1 MNRIQHENLKL
12 LHENQTENEVFIR
25 LMKKLNVLI
34 GMKHFMHMIMMA
46 NLDIHTIV
54 APLQT
59 ETAHLTEFLM
69 KYHLVI
75 EKRKNRKN
83 STKSKETKG
92 KDKNTVI
99 KE

>member
-34 GMKHFMHMIMMA
+34 GMKHFMHMIIMA

-54 APLQT
+54 APLQM
-59 ETAHLTEFLM
+59 ETAHLTKFLM
-69 KYHLVI
+69 KYHRVI
-75 EKRKNRKN
+75 EKRKN

>member
-1 MNRIQHENLKL
+1 
-12 LHENQTENEVFIR
+12 
-25 LMKKLNVLI
+25 
-34 GMKHFMHMIMMA
+34 
-46 NLDIHTIV
+46 
-54 APLQT
+54 
-59 ETAHLTEFLM
+59 M
-69 KYHLVI
+69 KYHRVI